1 MELILI
7 QRNWE
12 ALKNKLRIKYP
23 QLTEADLEYEE
34 GKEDSML
41 RMVEYKLRKT
51 KKEMRKIIADIG
63 FSFSK
68 S

>member
-7 QRNWE
+7 QRNWQSLITE
-12 ALKNKLRIKYP
+12 LRIKYP

-34 GKEDSML
+34 GREESML

-63 FSFSK
+63 FSFSR